1 MKNLIIILC
10 FTVVGCATQ
19 SAPKTD
25 PAPVISATPNCLTAR
40 TQIPYLEQQI
50 AVYQSSRQAATPTD
64 EDRKYIGRA
73 KNIIWSLR
81 STCPASYL

>member
-1 MKNLIIILC
+1 MKTLIFILALSL
-10 FTVVGCATQ
+10 VGCATQ
-19 SAPKTD
+19 
-25 PAPVISATPNCLTAR
+25 PVPQVNIGQANCATAR

-50 AVYQSSRQAATPTD
+50 TVFRTSRVGWPESE
-64 EDRKYIGRA
+64 EDRKYIARI

>member
-1 MKNLIIILC
+1 MKTLIFIIALSL
-10 FTVVGCATQ
+10 VGCATQ
-19 SAPKTD
+19 
-25 PAPVISATPNCLTAR
+25 PAPQVNFGQANCATAR

-50 AVYQSSRQAATPTD
+50 TVFRAGRVGWPESE
-64 EDRKYIGRA
+64 EDRKYIARI